1 MIDDVNL
8 SFYWTKV
15 YQIYRN
21 FALFLNF
28 DEECSSLSFVKYRYL
43 VLALDYL

>member
-8 SFYWTKV
+8 VFYLAKV

-28 DEECSSLSFVKYRYL
+28 DEECSSFSFVKYRHL